1 MDLPGP
7 HWPEAGLTGDL
18 KARAGV
24 VDLGSNSV
32 RLVVFEGRGR
42 HPLAIFNEKA
52 VLGLGRGLP
61 QTGRLNEQAIA
72 PALTVLARY
81 HAAAR
86 AMRADPIEVL
96 ATSAVR
102 DADNGPDF
110 VAALASRMP
119 DVPVRVLPGIEEAAL
134 SADGVLLGF
143 PAADGV
149 LADLGGGSLE
159 LVRLD
164 AGRIDRAT
172 SLPVGTIRL
181 ADRAAEDVVRARA
194 IVEEELAAEPWLHDA
209 AGRDLYLVGGAWRAL
224 ARMHIAQTGY
234 PLAIV
239 HHYVLRR
246 EEARDLAGVVM
257 AASRRVLERMP
268 GVSQR
273 RIGDLPFAAVV
284 LRRLLRATGAARVV
298 FSANGL
304 REGWYARLLSPGV
317 RAEDPLLAAA
327 REMGLRFGRDAG
339 LPPALLA
346 WTDPLFPDQPPG
358 ERALR
363 AAACWLSDVGAY
375 DHPDYRA
382 EQAFLRVLRQHGVGL
397 DHHARAVLALTAALR
412 YDAPPE
418 APFLGVAAS
427 LLDAPTM
434 QRAETLGAALR
445 LAHTLSGGTP
455 ALLSGARLDREAGT
469 LALRLRPD
477 SGVFAGESV
486 ERRLAS
492 LAATL
497 GLEARVVE
505 NGA

>member
-1 MDLPGP
+1 MDLPGSA
-7 HWPEAGLTGDL
+7 WPIGAGNVQRW
-18 KARAGV
+18 RAGV

-32 RLVVFEGRGR
+32 RLVVFEGRNR

-86 AMRADPIEVL
+86 AMRADPVEVL

-102 DADNGPDF
+102 DAENGADF
-110 VAALASRMP
+110 VAALRSRMP
-119 DVPVRVLPGIEEAAL
+119 DVPVRVLPGVEEAAL

-164 AGRIDRAT
+164 AGRIGRAA
-172 SLPVGTIRL
+172 SMPVGTIRL
-181 ADRAAEDVVRARA
+181 ADRAAGDVIRARA
-194 IVEEELAAEPWLHDA
+194 IVEAELGAESWINEA

-257 AASRRVLERMP
+257 AASRRALERMP
-268 GVSQR
+268 GVSTR

-284 LRRLLRATGAARVV
+284 LRRLLRATGAARIV

-304 REGWYARLLSPGV
+304 REGWYARLLPEAV

-346 WTDPLFPDQPPG
+346 WTNPLFPDESPA
-358 ERALR
+358 ERSLR
-363 AAACWLSDVGAY
+363 AASCWLSDVGAY
-375 DHPDYRA
+375 DHPEYRA
-382 EQAFLRVLRQHGVGL
+382 EQAFLRVLRQTGVGL

-412 YDAPPE
+412 YEAVADAQ
-418 APFLGVAAS
+418 FLGVAAA
-427 LLDAPTM
+427 LLNAPAM
-434 QRAETLGAALR
+434 HRAETLGAALR
-445 LAHTLSGGTP
+445 LAQTLSGGTP
-455 ALLSGARLDREAGT
+455 ALLHGAVLAREGPLLT
-469 LALRLRPD
+469 LRLRPD

-486 ERRLAS
+486 ERRLAA

-497 GLEARVVE
+497 GLEPMMA
-505 NGA
+505 NAAG